1 MMLEV
6 PPVPVLSA
14 EGLATTALQVFRDV
28 GFTDDQLEGLGWDG
42 EYVRKGVKGKMMEL
56 IEMEG
61 WSKADLEEW
70 ITQVWEPAHQLELVT
85 KDVKEDGPMAW
96 FNSHI
101 ETLTETAN
109 ILGIGKGLEQSM
121 EAAEEVGEKFYKL
134 KGMSA
139 TRFSAYFEGSIKN
152 FERRMKTNICALQ
165 KRTEGT
171 DKKVVEKASQL
182 LRKIISKQFFLLN
195 LGILDVYHL
204 LASASKKLQKV
215 EQFPWQIPKVQ
226 LQLVEDLK
234 KMEDL
239 RLGMEMDSERVI
251 EIDKSVW
258 QSLGARIQD
267 IMDDK
272 YISAQAPL
280 FPADV
285 RRGRSS
291 GDISN
296 CQSVLTTVENR
307 LTSLTKKLR
316 VSLLER
322 VSNNPTP
329 KVIKMMGKC
338 LDLGDILEKEETEEI
353 RREREKNLRMVMKTA
368 KYEEEEKEM
377 VVKEYEV
384 FKERVKDMN
393 KVGGENEEVVKRF
406 EHLLFETHTCHPD
419 CVKVERRVPGKHP
432 TKVCSEKGK
441 ILLPRVP
448 KLMKFLHLILKE
460 PSLFVDIPNFLHL
473 YLRLDL
479 DGISLNANT
488 LSASLFS
495 SECLKA

>member
-1 MMLEV
+1 M
-6 PPVPVLSA
+6 
-14 EGLATTALQVFRDV
+14 
-28 GFTDDQLEGLGWDG
+28 
-42 EYVRKGVKGKMMEL
+42 
-56 IEMEG
+56 
-61 WSKADLEEW
+61 
-70 ITQVWEPAHQLELVT
+70 
-85 KDVKEDGPMAW
+85 
-96 FNSHI
+96 
-101 ETLTETAN
+101 
-109 ILGIGKGLEQSM
+109 
-121 EAAEEVGEKFYKL
+121 
-134 KGMSA
+134 
-139 TRFSAYFEGSIKN
+139 
-152 FERRMKTNICALQ
+152 
-165 KRTEGT
+165 
-171 DKKVVEKASQL
+171 
-182 LRKIISKQFFLLN
+182 
-195 LGILDVYHL
+195 
-204 LASASKKLQKV
+204 
-215 EQFPWQIPKVQ
+215 
-226 LQLVEDLK
+226 
-234 KMEDL
+234 
-239 RLGMEMDSERVI
+239 
-251 EIDKSVW
+251 W

-353 RREREKNLRMVMKTA
+353 KREREKNLRMVMKTA

-406 EHLLFETHTCHPD
+406 EHLLFEAHTCHPD

-441 ILLPRVP
+441 IPMPRVP
-448 KLMKFLHLILKE
+448 KLIKFLHLILKE

-495 SECLKA
+495 SEFLKA